1 MPVEA
6 VNLAGKL
13 DLFTELW
20 SPKIIAQ
27 MNNYHI
33 KLAKIDGDFVWHSHP
48 ETDELFLVVEGSMVI
63 HFRDGDIHLSSG
75 EMCVVPK
82 GVEHKPAAASEC
94 SILLV
99 EPAGTAN
106 TGDAGG
112 ELTSFDDVWI

>member
-13 DLFTELW
+13 ELFTDQW

-27 MNNYHI
+27 MNDYHV
-33 KLAKIDGDFVWHSHP
+33 KLAKIKGDFVWHSHP

-63 HFRDGDIHLSSG
+63 HFQDGDVHLSSG

-82 GVEHKPAAASEC
+82 GVEHKPSAIEEC
-94 SILLV
+94 SILLI
-99 EPAGTAN
+99 EPRGTIN

-112 ELTSFDDVWI
+112 ELTAAEDVWI